1 MKASTSGLP
10 RYSLNDT
17 SVPSRVVPLNS
28 GAWMVSAAAVDSV
41 DVLCPASGDEE
52 PHAAAPRATTNRRRS
67 NAADRP
73 SEGDLR

>member
-17 SVPSRVVPLNS
+17 SAPSRVVPLNA
-28 GAWMVSAAAVDSV
+28 GAGMASVAVVVSV

-52 PHAAAPRATTNRRRS
+52 LHAAAPRATTNRRRS

-73 SEGDLR
+73 SESDLR